1 MQAVRELLTEEGEG
15 RVLRA
20 PDQTRDTQS
29 KAASAGA
36 QGGPAPGQQAEVMG
50 GGVPRKPPLLSSG
63 QRTLCRPR
71 GDPRTDL
78 VLIESVYPPWENQT
92 TTEQINAYVNRNENS
107 GAGAD

>member
-50 GGVPRKPPLLSSG
+50 GGVPRKPPLLGSALCADHVGNHGLTSFSS
-63 QRTLCRPR
+63 RACILR
-71 GDPRTDL
+71 GKTRQQL
-78 VLIESVYPPWENQT
+78 SK
-92 TTEQINAYVNRNENS
+92 
-107 GAGAD
+107 